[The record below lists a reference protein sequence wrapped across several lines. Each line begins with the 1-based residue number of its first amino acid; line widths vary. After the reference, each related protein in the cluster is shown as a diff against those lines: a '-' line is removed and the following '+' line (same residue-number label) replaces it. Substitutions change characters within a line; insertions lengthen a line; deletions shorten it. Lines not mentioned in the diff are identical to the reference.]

1 LEQLGLVA
9 TGGGEW
15 KFWKY
20 VEEVEFGPGLPV
32 HTVFITGQLVAGDQN
47 LQGFLMSALI
57 NLLNW

>member
-1 LEQLGLVA
+1 VG